1 MDSGVEVQQLR
12 ARHNELEKE
21 IETEIARP
29 SPDSA
34 HMASLKKQKLRK
46 QQLRKQQLRRQQQK
60 KTISS
65 L

>member
-29 SPDSA
+29 SPDNA
-34 HMASLKKQKLRK
+34 HMASLKKQKLRIK
-46 QQLRKQQLRRQQQK
+46 DEIRR
-60 KTISS
+60 IESS
-65 L
+65 G